1 MTQKKDARMGIRVSE
16 KEKKQITYLAEYS
29 EMTISKIM
37 VTSTINPLQLPVV
50 KNEISMRIKNMLDYM
65 HGYIMRNNK
74 LSNECKKEIEGEMTK
89 IYDIFTR

>member
-37 VTSTINPLQLPVV
+37 VTSTINPLQLPIV
-50 KNEISMRIKNMLDYM
+50 KNEISMRMNMMLDSIQNAVM
-65 HGYIMRNNK
+65 HNPHI
-74 LSNECKKEIEGEMTK
+74 SPEAKKAIESEMK
-89 IYDIFTR
+89 RIYDIFTR